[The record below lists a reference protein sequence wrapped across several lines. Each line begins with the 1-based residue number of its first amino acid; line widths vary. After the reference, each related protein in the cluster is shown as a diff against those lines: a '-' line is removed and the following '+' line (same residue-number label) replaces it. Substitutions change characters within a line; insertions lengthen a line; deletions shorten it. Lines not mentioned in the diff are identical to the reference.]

1 MSIFHGT
8 QIYAQPNL
16 WAVQCILQQQ
26 YAEANADNG
35 EFGDVRRQVE
45 RHRMMA
51 CPSSV
56 WWPVPLVSIQRK
68 RRTTP
73 INSPPYDHILS
84 SLETSKFSTSC
95 CSWDISWFSSLH
107 FIRKVFSTSSVE
119 NPPRCIPIAFLK
131 DIFTKSSLCC
141 CCPPIKCWSKAFV
154 KWGMSSRSSPI
165 DAEDNGTRNVR
176 ASPKPNWPPPSYSI
190 APTTPPRL

>member
-16 WAVQCILQQQ
+16 CAVQCIST
-26 YAEANADNG
+26 A
-35 EFGDVRRQVE
+35 VCWRQCRQWGVW
-45 RHRMMA
+45 RCPSPSLAAPYDGLSQPRMMA
-51 CPSSV
+51 RPR
-56 WWPVPLVSIQRK
+56 VSIQRK
-68 RRTTP
+68 RRTTA
-73 INSPPYDHILS
+73 INSAPYDHILS

-119 NPPRCIPIAFLK
+119 NPPRCIQIAFLK
-131 DIFTKSSLCC
+131 NIFSKSSLCC